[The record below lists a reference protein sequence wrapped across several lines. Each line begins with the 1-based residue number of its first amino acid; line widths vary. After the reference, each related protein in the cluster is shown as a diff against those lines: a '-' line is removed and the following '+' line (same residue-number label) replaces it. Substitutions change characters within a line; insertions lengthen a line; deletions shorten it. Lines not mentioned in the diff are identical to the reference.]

1 MLEEHVSLGG
11 ELDAPG
17 ISEKKPG
24 PQAFLQLSNG
34 LADGRLADIQ
44 FFCSPGDIAAPG
56 HFIKYTVLRQM
67 LLHIYNSISYLTFIL
82 CISIIVNP
90 MLKCQQAVPNERRDS
105 RWE

>member
-34 LADGRLADIQ
+34 LADGRLADVKLLG
-44 FFCSPGDIAAPG
+44 SPGNISG
-56 HFIKYTVLRQM
+56 HGYGIKNT
-67 LLHIYNSISYLTFIL
+67 IL
-82 CISIIVNP
+82 G
-90 MLKCQQAVPNERRDS
+90 
-105 RWE
+105 

>member
-34 LADGRLADIQ
+34 LADGRLADIK
-44 FFCSPGDIAAPG
+44 FSGAVGDAAG
-56 HFIKYTVLRQM
+56 TGNRIKNMIERQVI
-67 LLHIYNSISYLTFIL
+67 LHTKPSF
-82 CISIIVNP
+82 P
-90 MLKCQQAVPNERRDS
+90 KRGR
-105 RWE
+105 

>member
-34 LADGRLADIQ
+34 LADGRLAVIELLGRLRNLP
-44 FFCSPGDIAAPG
+44 CICYS
-56 HFIKYTVLRQM
+56 IK
-67 LLHIYNSISYLTFIL
+67 NSI
-82 CISIIVNP
+82 
-90 MLKCQQAVPNERRDS
+90 QG
-105 RWE
+105 